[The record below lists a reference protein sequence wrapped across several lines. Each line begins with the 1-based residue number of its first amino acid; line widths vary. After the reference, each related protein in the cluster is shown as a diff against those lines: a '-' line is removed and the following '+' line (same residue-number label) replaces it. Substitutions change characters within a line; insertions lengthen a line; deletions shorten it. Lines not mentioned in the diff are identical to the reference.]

1 LSLIAFSMKPLIS
14 SFVIVRLRP
23 GKGLLS

>member
-1 LSLIAFSMKPLIS
+1 LIAFSMKLRIS

-23 GKGLLS
+23 GKVPVS

>member
-1 LSLIAFSMKPLIS
+1 LIAFSMKVLIS

-23 GKGLLS
+23 GKGFPS

>member
-1 LSLIAFSMKPLIS
+1 MAFSMKPLIS

-23 GKGLLS
+23 GKVFLS

>member
-1 LSLIAFSMKPLIS
+1 LIAFSMKPLIS

-23 GKGLLS
+23 GKVPVS